1 MEIIWG
7 HCILSCLEAIYMCTV
22 SQNQRKNRSNGY
34 LVAQYCSIKIPLPY
48 SQLTGYDVNVYIESD
63 IPSGKLTVRYWKWPS
78 RNSWFTPKNGGFP
91 VCKLFL
97 RLPEGKCL
105 RILNITFKNLL
116 EMQKCPRQKGDPTA
130 DADADGSMMDSKTLV
145 LRVSKLFHLDT
156 NTISLG
162 HVQTCSLN
170 ISEPQ

>member
-1 MEIIWG
+1 MVVFQFAN
-7 HCILSCLEAIYMCTV
+7 C
-22 SQNQRKNRSNGY
+22 
-34 LVAQYCSIKIPLPY
+34 
-48 SQLTGYDVNVYIESD
+48 
-63 IPSGKLTVRYWKWPS
+63 
-78 RNSWFTPKNGGFP
+78 
-91 VCKLFL
+91 FL

-105 RILNITFKNLL
+105 RILNITFTNLL

-130 DADADGSMMDSKTLV
+130 DVDADGSMMDSKTLV